1 MSPFSA
7 LRRFY
12 LVRRAHIRDAEEAA
26 MRRMSWV
33 AITVVV
39 LAGPGIGA
47 GTGLGQGNGGGDEQ
61 GREHACSEATLQGA
75 YGLQFQGT
83 RAVRPPFPPGTESF
97 IGVAIRTYDGQGQ
110 FTQITNVHGSVIG
123 VEADVESVGTYLVN
137 EDCSGSHSAQFV
149 PTAPLVTD
157 RFVIT
162 DNGREVRFA
171 VMTPLSTMNS
181 GGLQKIHVRP

>member
-1 MSPFSA
+1 MWQ
-7 LRRFY
+7 
-12 LVRRAHIRDAEEAA
+12 
-26 MRRMSWV
+26 MSWV
-33 AITVVV
+33 AIGVVV
-39 LAGPGIGA
+39 LAGTGISA
-47 GTGLGQGNGGGDEQ
+47 GTGRAQGNGRGDEHWR
-61 GREHACSEATLQGA
+61 GHACREATLQGA

-83 RAVRPPFPPGTESF
+83 RPVRPPLPPGIESF

-110 FTQITNVHGSVIG
+110 FTQISNVHGSVIG

-137 EDCSGSHSAQFV
+137 EDCTGSHSSRFV

-162 DNGREVRFA
+162 DNGGEVRFA

-181 GGLQKIHVRP
+181 GELQKIHVRP

>member
-1 MSPFSA
+1 MSSFSP

-12 LVRRAHIRDAEEAA
+12 PARRAQIRDAQEAA
-26 MRRMSWV
+26 MRQMSWV
-33 AITVVV
+33 AIAVVV
-39 LAGPGIGA
+39 LAGTGMRA
-47 GTGLGQGNGGGDEQ
+47 GTGRGQGNGRGGEEPN
-61 GREHACSEATLQGA
+61 GHACTVATLEGA

-83 RAVRPPFPPGTESF
+83 RPVRPPFPPGIESF

-110 FTQITNVHGSVIG
+110 FTQISNVHGSVIG

-137 EDCSGSHSAQFV
+137 EDCTGSHSAQFV

-181 GGLQKIHVRP
+181 GELQKIHVRP